1 VAVPVDDV
9 EPIEVDLLLEAIY
22 RRYHYDFRGYASAS
36 LRRRLWRRMTLERT
50 STLTGLQ
57 ERLLHDPEVMDRLLG
72 DLSINVTELFRDPGF
87 HLALRRRVFPTLRT
101 YPFVRIWIAGCST
114 GEELY
119 SVAIAL
125 HEEGLL
131 DRARI
136 YATDINADVLA
147 RARAGSFPL
156 ERLAGYS
163 RNYLE
168 AGGSGELVSYYR
180 VDGDRAVF
188 DPALMRNVV
197 FAQHNLAMDG
207 SFNEF
212 NLVLCRNVMIYFG
225 RTLQDRVLGLFE
237 SSLAPLG
244 ILALGRKETLT
255 GSEVEGR
262 FEPVVPEERIY
273 RRRR

>member
-1 VAVPVDDV
+1 VALPVDDV

>member
-50 STLTGLQ
+50 TTLTGLQ
-57 ERLLHDPEVMDRLLG
+57 ERILHDPDVMERLLG

-87 HLALRRRVFPTLRT
+87 HLALRRRVIPTLRT

-188 DPALMRNVV
+188 DPALMGNVV

-207 SFNEF
+207 PFNEF